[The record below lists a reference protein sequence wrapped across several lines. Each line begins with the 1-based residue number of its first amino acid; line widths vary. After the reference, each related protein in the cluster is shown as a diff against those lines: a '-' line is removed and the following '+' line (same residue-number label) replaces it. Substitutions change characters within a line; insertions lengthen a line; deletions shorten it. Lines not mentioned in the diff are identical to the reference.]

1 MIMQYLIDFQ
11 FLMLY
16 VKQNQKNILLTELN
30 WTMIDNYREAY
41 KEIENVYRLHTE
53 TYVLRPFI
61 DLHKFRTK

>member
-41 KEIENVYRLHTE
+41 KEIENVYRLQTD
-53 TYVLRPFI
+53 LRI
-61 DLHKFRTK
+61 EAIY